1 MGKQA
6 ENEILQALAIYEIPT
21 ECECITKID
30 RQLSELL
37 NILSRYAGR
46 GQEPPF
52 LSLTDPGKD
61 SLQLLQIEE
70 PWGWVGGRIAT
81 KAGRKFGKRYLEF
94 VELPENMEAWMH
106 AFFLNI

>member
-1 MGKQA
+1 MFKYEGENSRYIGSLWVREEVGKQA
-6 ENEILQALAIYEIPT
+6 ENEILQALAIYEILI
-21 ECECITKID
+21 ECECIRNKN

-37 NILSRYAGR
+37 NILSRYVGR

-70 PWGWVGGRIAT
+70 PWG
-81 KAGRKFGKRYLEF
+81 
-94 VELPENMEAWMH
+94 
-106 AFFLNI
+106 